1 MLNKI
6 KEGSCVFYAPIGK
19 ISKKLPVF
27 YNPDMKLNRD
37 ICVLLLKALPI
48 ELRIADILA
57 GTGVRSIRL
66 LKELPKE
73 RIKSIDIND
82 NSPNAAKII
91 KKKQNKKQKNKCA
104 LQRRK
109 FFPN

>member
-6 KEGSCVFYAPIGK
+6 KEGSCTIYAPTGK

-37 ICVLLLKALPI
+37 ISILLLKSISIPI
-48 ELRIADILA
+48 QLRIADILA

-66 LKELPKE
+66 LKELPKK
-73 RIKSIDIND
+73 RIESIDIND
-82 NSPNAAKII
+82 
-91 KKKQNKKQKNKCA
+91 C
-104 LQRRK
+104 
-109 FFPN
+109 